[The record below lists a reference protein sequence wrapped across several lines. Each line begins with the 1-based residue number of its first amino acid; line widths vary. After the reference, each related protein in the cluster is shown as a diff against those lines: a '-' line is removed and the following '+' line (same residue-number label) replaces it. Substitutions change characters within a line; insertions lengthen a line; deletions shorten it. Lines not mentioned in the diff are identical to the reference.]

1 MSSGLHPLEP
11 KSKKTESEKKK
22 KTIDIRRKS
31 NSSRRPPPP
40 RHRRNAKQKKICK
53 RNRAIEDQTETAA
66 KIMQAL
72 IKQKAHPSPNAKQS
86 EPLNDKHDPTPTPRL
101 QGKSKKIKKN
111 KRQHHYPLETT
122 KQHAQRC
129 RPCPERG
136 SREEQNPV
144 KPKSGYHR

>member
-1 MSSGLHPLEP
+1 V
-11 KSKKTESEKKK
+11 K
-22 KTIDIRRKS
+22 RRKKQLIS
-31 NSSRRPPPP
+31 VERATRPVVP
-40 RHRRNAKQKKICK
+40 RHPVTEETPNKKKICK

-111 KRQHHYPLETT
+111 KRQHHYPLETA